1 MAYVVGNVK
10 ERHKIIGSPTTIQI
24 KTNSKQNSAQIYH
37 ALCCTIS
44 FDFYQNDGSCLIKMF

>member
-10 ERHKIIGSPTTIQI
+10 ERHKIIGSATTIQI

-37 ALCCTIS
+37 ALCRANQS
-44 FDFYQNDGSCLIKMF
+44 LLFSLMMRAQQRGK